1 MLRNVVQTF
10 VERLTERELDA
21 PLLAVLAAHGFTDI
35 HFLHGAYEF
44 GKDVIARRVDTD
56 GTVWQY
62 AIQSKAGDL
71 GMTEWRAVRPQLDEC
86 LHNDV
91 AHPGFD
97 AALPRVAVLVT
108 TGRLKGG
115 ATTDSQQF
123 GLKKRERG
131 EGEFEVWDVEQ
142 LVEWISGDPSVGLA
156 KSGSVSDLT
165 DLLRKIEKRTVDE
178 PTLEKHSR
186 AWASDDD
193 GACRRAC
200 LEAAIVCSALR
211 EAHRLDLAALV
222 ALHLL
227 RAGWRPSG
235 DDPDGQLLA
244 VAQGLFSM
252 YAEELLDQVEPL
264 LEDPAR
270 LLYPVMDFMA
280 IVAYPAVV
288 CRLAEVVSLLALST
302 DDDAVRHRAEQA
314 TVALCSRHPG
324 ATRPPSDQFAVSVVP
339 AAIVLGRADP
349 QVARTYLR
357 ALARWIVERHD
368 PQRDALGLGSLDE
381 SWSDITARLLGGS
394 LTFEAPERRV
404 SSYLT
409 VVVLDLLLACED
421 HESYDALLQN
431 VEALRIVP
439 TAVFANEQRA
449 RWRRGGQGVLPQPR
463 LDYTGFDEA
472 RPAHHGF
479 DVQTDPVTVVLLS
492 ATARNR
498 HYPTAVRTLLAEGSV
513 GS

>member
-1 MLRNVVQTF
+1 VLRNVVQTF

-44 GKDVIARRVDTD
+44 GKDVIARKTD
-56 GTVWQY
+56 ADGAVWQY

-71 GMTEWRAVRPQLDEC
+71 GLSEWRAVRPQLEEC
-86 LHNDV
+86 FHNDV

-115 ATTDSQQF
+115 ATTDAQQF
-123 GLKKRERG
+123 GLRRRERG
-131 EGEFEVWDVEQ
+131 ESEFEVWDVEQ
-142 LVEWISGDPSVGLA
+142 LVDWISDDPSVGLA
-156 KSGSVSDLT
+156 GSGSVSDLT
-165 DLLRKIEKRTVDE
+165 DLVRRIEKRTVDE

-186 AWASDDD
+186 AWVMDDD
-193 GACRRAC
+193 GARRRAC
-200 LEAAIVCSALR
+200 LETAIVCAALR
-211 EAHRLDLAALV
+211 DSHRLDLAALV

-235 DDPDGQLLA
+235 DEPDAQVLA
-244 VAQGLFSM
+244 VAQSLFAL
-252 YAEELLDQVEPL
+252 YAEELLDQLEPL

-280 IVAYPAVV
+280 IVTYPAVV

-302 DDDAVRHRAEQA
+302 TADAVRGRAQQA
-314 TVALCSRHPG
+314 TVALCSKHPG
-324 ATRPPSDQFAVSVVP
+324 ATRPPSDQFAASVIP

-349 QVARTYLR
+349 QAARTYLR
-357 ALARWIVERHD
+357 ALARWIVKRHD
-368 PQRDALGLGSLDE
+368 PRRDALGLGSLDE
-381 SWSDITARLLGGS
+381 SGSDTTARLLGGA
-394 LTFEAPERRV
+394 LTFDAPDRRF

-409 VVVLDLLLACED
+409 VVVLDLLLAFGERNL
-421 HESYDALLQN
+421 YDAFLQN
-431 VEALRIVP
+431 VDALKIVP
-439 TAVFANEQRA
+439 TAVFANERRA
-449 RWRRGGQGVLPQPR
+449 RWRRNGQGVAPQPR
-463 LDYTGFDEA
+463 LDYTNFDEA

-479 DVQTDPVTVVLLS
+479 VVQTDPVTATLLS
-492 ATARNR
+492 AAARNR
-498 HYPTAVRTLLAEGSV
+498 HYPGVVRDLLAERSAAT
-513 GS
+513 